1 MAKFLSGAGKTA
13 LALLVLGG
21 GLAAARAE
29 PTSEAPTTLIDAF
42 DQTVLGVMKDAGKL
56 GYQGRYDTM
65 EPAIKR
71 TFNVPLMTQLVV
83 GQAWT
88 GWTQEQRDEVTDA
101 FARVIIATY
110 ARRFDGYSGEN
121 FVIDGTRPNANGAI
135 VMTRLTLPKDPP
147 ITINYLIRNNAD
159 GRPQIVDVYLTGTI
173 SELATRRSE
182 FGAVLERD
190 GFKGLIAALDKK
202 ASSQAN

>member
-1 MAKFLSGAGKTA
+1 MAKFFSGAGRTA

-29 PTSEAPTTLIDAF
+29 PASEEPATLIDAF
-42 DQTVLGVMKDAGKL
+42 DLTVLGVMKDAGKL
-56 GYQGRYDTM
+56 GYQGRYDTLA
-65 EPAIKR
+65 PAIKR

-83 GQAWT
+83 GPAWT

-101 FARVIIATY
+101 FARFIIATY
-110 ARRFDGYSGEN
+110 ARRFDGYTGEN
-121 FVIDGTRPNANGAI
+121 FVIDGTRPNANGAM
-135 VMTRLTLPKDPP
+135 VMTRLTRPKDPP
-147 ITINYLIRNNAD
+147 VTINYLIRNSAD
-159 GRPQIVDVYLTGTI
+159 GTPQVVDVYLTGTI

-182 FGAVLERD
+182 FGAVLQHD